1 MNWSDIPFQPS
12 KKSLRQFAA
21 GCLVI
26 ITGLGAYH
34 YFAHHRHALGAGLMT
49 AGIALGAAGLIKP
62 RLLRPIFVGWMV
74 LAFPIGWTV
83 SLCVLSLMFYGILTP
98 VAFFLRLRGRDVLH
112 RRKPAPG
119 ESLWTPVEPVK
130 NAASY
135 FRQF

>member
-49 AGIALGAAGLIKP
+49 AGFALGAGDRGERIAG
-62 RLLRPIFVGWMV
+62 RPLQSGFGRP
-74 LAFPIGWTV
+74 A
-83 SLCVLSLMFYGILTP
+83 LSRRAQSRF
-98 VAFFLRLRGRDVLH
+98 AGR
-112 RRKPAPG
+112 
-119 ESLWTPVEPVK
+119 
-130 NAASY
+130 
-135 FRQF
+135 